1 MIPATTLV
9 LGLVVPAF
17 LAAVIVAAGRRAAVD
32 RLGWLAGAALV
43 LGYVCGHVGF
53 LGWPAVPARTAEQWI
68 PYAALAA
75 LAVSALGH
83 WPAQTPRR
91 PAQTPR
97 WPGWVMRAAVLGV
110 ALVLWLRPMMTY
122 QWTGPAAVSW
132 VAGLFGLALGVCLG
146 LEGVL
151 PALDPR
157 AAWAAILC
165 TLAGLAATLALSGSL
180 ALGEIA
186 GSAAAAAGGGF
197 VASLGSPRHP
207 IGHTSILALVTLLT
221 GFLVCGA
228 FYSELPRASA
238 LLLLGAPFAAR
249 AVPRSLTQ
257 RSPWAGILA
266 AGAVVLLVAAIAA
279 AVAVRSS
286 PPGPAY

>member
-1 MIPATTLV
+1 MIPAAALV
-9 LGLVVPAF
+9 FGLVVPAL
-17 LAAVIVAAGRRAAVD
+17 LAAVIVVAGRGAATD

-53 LGWPAVPARTAEQWI
+53 LGWPALPARTAEQWI
-68 PYAALAA
+68 PYAALTA
-75 LAVSALGH
+75 LTVSALGH
-83 WPAQTPRR
+83 WPAR
-91 PAQTPR
+91 TPR
-97 WPGWVMRAAVLGV
+97 WPGWLMRAAVLGV
-110 ALVLWLRPMMTY
+110 ALVLWLRPTMTY
-122 QWTGPAAVSW
+122 QWTGLASSGW
-132 VAGLFGLALGVCLG
+132 LAGLLGLALGVCFG
-146 LEGVL
+146 LERVL

-157 AAWAAILC
+157 AAWVAILC
-165 TLAGLAATLALSGSL
+165 TLAGLAAALALSGSL

-197 VASLGSPRHP
+197 VASLGPTRRP
-207 IGHTSILALVTLLT
+207 IGRTSILALVTLLS

-249 AVPRSLTQ
+249 AVPRSLAQ

-266 AGAVVLLVAAIAA
+266 AGAVVLLVAAIAV
-279 AVAVRSS
+279 AVAVASS
-286 PPGPAY
+286 PPLGPGY

>member
-1 MIPATTLV
+1 MIPATALV
-9 LGLVVPAF
+9 FGLVVPAL
-17 LAAVIVAAGRRAAVD
+17 LAAVIVVAGRGAATD

-53 LGWPAVPARTAEQWI
+53 LGWPALPARTAEQWI

-83 WPAQTPRR
+83 WPAR
-91 PAQTPR
+91 TPR
-97 WPGWVMRAAVLGV
+97 WPGWLMRAAVLGV

-122 QWTGPAAVSW
+122 QWTGLASAGW
-132 VAGLFGLALGVCLG
+132 LAGLLGLALGVCFG

-157 AAWAAILC
+157 AAWATILC
-165 TLAGLAATLALSGSL
+165 TLLGVAVTLALSGSL

-197 VASLGSPRHP
+197 VVVSLGPTRRP
-207 IGHTSILALVTLLT
+207 IRRTSILALVTLLT

-249 AVPRSLTQ
+249 AIPRSLAQ
-257 RSPWAGILA
+257 RSPWAGISA

-286 PPGPAY
+286 PPGLGY